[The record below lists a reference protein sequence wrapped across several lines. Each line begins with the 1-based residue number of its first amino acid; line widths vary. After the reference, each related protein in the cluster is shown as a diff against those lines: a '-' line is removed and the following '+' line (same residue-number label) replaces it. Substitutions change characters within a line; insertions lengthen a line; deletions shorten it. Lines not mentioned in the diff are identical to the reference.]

1 MTNENTDH
9 FVVERDLR
17 LDLLRGVGL
26 WMIFIDHIPDDVVSW
41 LTLRNYGFCDAAEFF
56 VFISGYLLGF
66 IYAPIVAAGQFMPAL
81 KRLWLRAWH
90 MYVAHLLLFLVFTA
104 QIARAAR
111 RFDNP
116 MYKDEFNIANFLAH
130 PDVLIA
136 KALTLQYK
144 PVDLDVLPLFIVL
157 VAVAP
162 FVLWCLV
169 RRPNLTMIGSVVVY
183 VLARYFDWNLPSYP
197 AGATWYFNP
206 FAWQLL
212 FFFAAWCGRSGGAQ
226 IKQLH
231 HSRAVLV
238 VAIGWILFAFVIAM
252 SWHSAFLESF
262 IPKWLFKVIY
272 PIDKTDLDMFRF
284 THFLAFA
291 LIISRY
297 LHQDWAGLQSKWLRP
312 LILCGQ
318 HSLPLFC
325 LGVFLSFGA
334 HWILV
339 QWKSAF
345 IEQFAVSFAGFA
357 IMTAV
362 AWFLNRA
369 ERVPD
374 LFVDAGFGPKS
385 DPGTL
390 PGRA

>member
-357 IMTAV
+357 IMTAA
-362 AWFLNRA
+362 AWLLNRA

>member
-41 LTLRNYGFCDAAEFF
+41 LTLRNYGVCDAAEFF

-111 RFDNP
+111 PLACRP
-116 MYKDEFNIANFLAH
+116 IRSAVAGATTTAH

-357 IMTAV
+357 IMTAA
-362 AWFLNRA
+362 AWLLNRA